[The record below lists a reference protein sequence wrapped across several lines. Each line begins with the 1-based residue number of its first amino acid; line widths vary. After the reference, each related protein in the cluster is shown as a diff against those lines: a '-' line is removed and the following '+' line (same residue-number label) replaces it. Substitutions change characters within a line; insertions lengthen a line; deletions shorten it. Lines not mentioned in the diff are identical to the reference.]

1 MSRFIP
7 VDRET
12 TYLLPPSVDEWLP
25 TDHLARFVVEVIEQ
39 LDLSALT
46 RQYGGRGSAAHHPAV
61 LLGLLIYG
69 YASGVHSSRKIE
81 RATYDSVAFRYV
93 AANTH
98 PDHDTLATFRRRFLK
113 EVETLFV
120 QVLVLAREMKL
131 LKLGH
136 IALDGTKIDA
146 NASKHKALS
155 WAHANMIEA
164 QLRQEVQ
171 TLLALAE
178 NSDTQA
184 VPDGM
189 DVPAE
194 IARREDRLNALA
206 QAKVKIEQR
215 AAERHER
222 EQQEYQAKTAKRKA
236 QRDAGKKPRGQ
247 DPEPPPSGP
256 KDTDQINLTDEESR
270 IMPVSGGGFEQSY
283 NAQAGV
289 DTQTMMVLT
298 AHVSQACNDKR
309 EVQPTIEAIQILP
322 QELGQ
327 VKSLIA
333 DNGYCSQA
341 NAQACSDAGIEPLL
355 AIKRES
361 HHLALMERFAPDTPE
376 PQTKDVLVRMAHR
389 LGTQA
394 GRALY
399 KLRKQTVE
407 PVFGIIKR
415 VMGWRQ
421 MSMRGLAKAQG
432 EWNLVT
438 MAWNIKRMHVLRA
451 A

>member
-1 MSRFIP
+1 
-7 VDRET
+7 
-12 TYLLPPSVDEWLP
+12 
-25 TDHLARFVVEVIEQ
+25 
-39 LDLSALT
+39 
-46 RQYGGRGSAAHHPAV
+46 
-61 LLGLLIYG
+61 
-69 YASGVHSSRKIE
+69 
-81 RATYDSVAFRYV
+81 
-93 AANTH
+93 
-98 PDHDTLATFRRRFLK
+98 
-113 EVETLFV
+113 LFV

-136 IALDGTKIDA
+136 IALDGTKIEA

-155 WAHANMIEA
+155 WAHANKIEE

-171 TLLALAE
+171 ALLALAE
-178 NSDTQA
+178 SNDTQA

-194 IARREDRLNALA
+194 IARREDRLSALA
-206 QAKVKIEQR
+206 QAKAKIEQR
-215 AAERHER
+215 AAERHQR
-222 EQQEYQAKTAKRKA
+222 EQQEHEGKLAKREA
-236 QRDAGKKPRGQ
+236 QRKAGKKPRGQ
-247 DPEPPPSGP
+247 DPKPPTDGP
-256 KDTDQINLTDEESR
+256 KDNDQVNLTDEESR

-289 DTQTMMVLT
+289 DTATMLVIT

-309 EVQPTIEAIQILP
+309 EVRPTLQAIKALPEILGRV
-322 QELGQ
+322 Q
-327 VKSLIA
+327 SLIA
-333 DNGYCSQA
+333 DNGYCGQA
-341 NAQACSDAGIEPLL
+341 NVQACAAADIAPLL

-361 HHLALMERFAPDTPE
+361 HHIPVMERFSPEALTPE
-376 PQTKDVLVRMAHR
+376 TTDPLTRMAHQ
-389 LGTQA
+389 LGTRA

-421 MSMRGLAKAQG
+421 MSMRGLEKANG

>member
-1 MSRFIP
+1 
-7 VDRET
+7 
-12 TYLLPPSVDEWLP
+12 
-25 TDHLARFVVEVIEQ
+25 
-39 LDLSALT
+39 
-46 RQYGGRGSAAHHPAV
+46 
-61 LLGLLIYG
+61 
-69 YASGVHSSRKIE
+69 
-81 RATYDSVAFRYV
+81 
-93 AANTH
+93 
-98 PDHDTLATFRRRFLK
+98 
-113 EVETLFV
+113 V

-155 WAHANMIEA
+155 WAHANKIEA